1 MDLEI
6 QEILEDN
13 YRNIEILVEYL
24 SLNKYS
30 IKIGIKKDDIIYE
43 SQIIFY
49 YNRKLTI
56 DANVDKIKNV
66 IDNIILSFFYYRKG
80 DKNGKSNYI

>member
-6 QEILEDN
+6 QDILEEN
-13 YRNIEILVEYL
+13 YKNIDILVEYL

-30 IKIGIKKDDIIYE
+30 IKIGIKKDNVIYE

-66 IDNIILSFFYYRKG
+66 IDNIILSFYYRKG
-80 DKNGKSNYI
+80 DKNERAKYV

>member
-66 IDNIILSFFYYRKG
+66 INNIILSFYYRKG
-80 DKNGKSNYI
+80 DKNGRSNYI

>member
-13 YRNIEILVEYL
+13 YKNIDILVEYL
-24 SLNKYS
+24 GINKYS
-30 IKIGIKKDDIIYE
+30 IKIGIKNDNIIYE
-43 SQIIFY
+43 SHMIFY
-49 YNRKLTI
+49 YNRKLTL

-66 IDNIILSFFYYRKG
+66 IDNIILSFYYRKG
-80 DKNGKSNYI
+80 

>member
-6 QEILEDN
+6 QEILED
-13 YRNIEILVEYL
+13 YYKNIDILVEHL

-30 IKIGIKKDDIIYE
+30 IKIRIKKDDIIYE

-66 IDNIILSFFYYRKG
+66 IDNIILSFYYRKG
-80 DKNGKSNYI
+80 DKNGRSNYI

>member
-1 MDLEI
+1 MDLDI
-6 QEILEDN
+6 QEILED
-13 YRNIEILVEYL
+13 YYKNIDILVEYL

-66 IDNIILSFFYYRKG
+66 INNIILSFYYRKG
-80 DKNGKSNYI
+80 DKNGRSNYI

>member
-13 YRNIEILVEYL
+13 YKNINILVEYL

-66 IDNIILSFFYYRKG
+66 IDNIILSFYYRKG
-80 DKNGKSNYI
+80 

>member
-6 QEILEDN
+6 QEILED
-13 YRNIEILVEYL
+13 YYKNINILVEYL
-24 SLNKYS
+24 DINKYS
-30 IKIGIKKDDIIYE
+30 IKIAIKKDDIIYE

-66 IDNIILSFFYYRKG
+66 IDNIILSFYYRKG

>member
-1 MDLEI
+1 MDLDI
-6 QEILEDN
+6 QEILED
-13 YRNIEILVEYL
+13 YYKNIDILVEYL

-66 IDNIILSFFYYRKG
+66 INNIILSFYYRKG
-80 DKNGKSNYI
+80 DKNGKSNNI

>member
-6 QEILEDN
+6 QEILED
-13 YRNIEILVEYL
+13 YYKNINILVEYL

-66 IDNIILSFFYYRKG
+66 INNIILSFYYRKG

>member
-24 SLNKYS
+24 GINKYS

-66 IDNIILSFFYYRKG
+66 INNIILSFYYRKG
-80 DKNGKSNYI
+80 DKNGRSNYI

>member
-13 YRNIEILVEYL
+13 YKNIDILVEYL

-30 IKIGIKKDDIIYE
+30 IKINIKKDDIIYE

-66 IDNIILSFFYYRKG
+66 INNIILSFYYRKG

>member
-66 IDNIILSFFYYRKG
+66 INNIILSFYYRKG

>member
-1 MDLEI
+1 MGLEI

-13 YRNIEILVEYL
+13 YKNIDILVEYL

-30 IKIGIKKDDIIYE
+30 IKIGIKKDDMIYE

-66 IDNIILSFFYYRKG
+66 INNIILSFYYRKG